1 MWIRC
6 GMCSVDAIKVVKSF
20 RSLAYQSIVELALS
34 VSGILCICVGN
45 CVRCLCNL
53 FVKVSMVVSI
63 MSGNNN
69 LCVHLCRQLSEVFV
83 QLVCERFNG
92 CFIMSGV
99 WKELVLV

>member
-1 MWIRC
+1 M
-6 GMCSVDAIKVVKSF
+6 
-20 RSLAYQSIVELALS
+20 ELALS

-53 FVKVSMVVSI
+53 FVKASMVVFI
-63 MSGNNN
+63 ISGNN
-69 LCVHLCRQLSEVFV
+69 LCVYLCRHLSEVFV